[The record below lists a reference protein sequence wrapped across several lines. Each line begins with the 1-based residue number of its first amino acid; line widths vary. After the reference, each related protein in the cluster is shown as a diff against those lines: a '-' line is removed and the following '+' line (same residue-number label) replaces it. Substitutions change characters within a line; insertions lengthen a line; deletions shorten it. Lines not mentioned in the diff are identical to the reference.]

1 MRDPGR
7 VNRYFSCLSVSN
19 IDDKKALADGHH
31 KCRFG
36 NDLPY
41 RLSRTSTGWARHM
54 NEGYLLFDD
63 LWANGPFG
71 ASGFESLELYVVI
84 VVSEGSSTLVLAVCD
99 WEVWYSLQ

>member
-1 MRDPGR
+1 
-7 VNRYFSCLSVSN
+7 
-19 IDDKKALADGHH
+19 
-31 KCRFG
+31 
-36 NDLPY
+36 
-41 RLSRTSTGWARHM
+41 M

-63 LWANGPFG
+63 LWANGLFR